1 MNTVPTRKSIAM
13 LLLVSAS
20 LLPIAGCE
28 TIQRE
33 TGWSKSTT
41 TGVVSGAS
49 AGGIIALLADA
60 NPAWVAASVVLG
72 GVAGG
77 AIGNALGKDDAKKH
91 ASTNLHALD
100 TLAEGQTESWHNSKT
115 GHSGS
120 TTVRRVT
127 RKSDGIVCKSYT
139 EVVHAGSDTVT
150 RDGTACRGPGGTW
163 KSTSA

>member
-1 MNTVPTRKSIAM
+1 
-13 LLLVSAS
+13 LLLSAS

-33 TGWSKSTT
+33 TGWNKSTT

-77 AIGNALGKDDAKKH
+77 AIGNALGKDDAKRH
-91 ASTNLHALD
+91 ASNNLHALD

-115 GHSGS
+115 GNSGS
-120 TTVRRVT
+120 TTVHRVT
-127 RKSDGIVCKSYT
+127 RNADGHVCKSYT
-139 EVVHAGSDTVT
+139 EVVHAGGETVT
-150 RDGTACRGPGGTW
+150 RDGTACRTSGGSW
-163 KSTSA
+163 SAKTT